1 MMAIFRTGLVLAA
14 LALTGG
20 IGLAVASGPA
30 KGQSAGPR
38 LALVIGNDDYRE
50 LPKLA
55 GAVNDANAVAD
66 ALKARGFKVTQASNL
81 HRGAMAALVSDFD
94 RALAQSGG
102 VGVFFYSGQ
111 AVHVAGEDV
120 MLGVDAGVAS
130 GPQMLAQG
138 IPLAQV
144 QKEIKPWRDN
154 GTVTL
159 YATSKGQSAF
169 DSLPGQKNS
178 PFTMALLRALTQRS
192 DDLQDLFQGV
202 REGVEAAFR
211 DPALSNFK
219 QTPDISGQL
228 RSKFFFNQ
236 ADRDPAGSVT
246 RIVILDASRDN
257 PFAAGPSR

>member
-1 MMAIFRTGLVLAA
+1 MMTVFKAVLAIA
-14 LALTGG
+14 VG
-20 IGLAVASGPA
+20 IAMACGSAQA
-30 KGQSAGPR
+30 QSVGPR

-50 LPKLA
+50 LPKLV

-81 HRGAMAALVSDFD
+81 GRAAMIALLADFE
-94 RALAQSGG
+94 RSLASGGG

-111 AVHVAGEDV
+111 AAHVAGQDV
-120 MLGVDAGVAS
+120 MLPVEARVAS

-138 IPLAQV
+138 IELAQA

-159 YATSKGQSAF
+159 YAASKGQSAF

-178 PFTMALLRALTQRS
+178 PFTIAFLRGLTQRG
-192 DDLQDLFQGV
+192 DDLQELFQGV
-202 REGVEAAFR
+202 REGVETAFR

-228 RSKFFFNQ
+228 RGKFFFNHP
-236 ADRDPAGSVT
+236 DRDPAGSVT
-246 RIVILDASRDN
+246 RIVIFDASRDN
-257 PFAAGPSR
+257 PFAAAPSR